1 MINFIPND
9 PLTVDILPMRSVTPR
24 KDRPAGRA
32 GISLTGADSPA
43 RYPEGTPQF
52 VAWQARQAAI
62 LAIEA
67 WEAILGTPL
76 TSWAKEAKNPSSLL
90 LKYDAGQ
97 DLNAYYDRQTLSFFH
112 ATKGGTTTYSGASTD
127 VVAHEAG
134 HAVLDALRPDLWGVN
149 LLEVGGFH
157 EAFGDVT
164 AIVTALHDRKTRDA
178 LLALSP
184 ELDTPNFVE
193 ATAEDLSAAIRRF
206 YGAKFS
212 ASQPRRALNTFV
224 WQLPET
230 MPKNGGPDVMI
241 AEVHSIA
248 RIMSGCFYDVLRG
261 IFLQSGKLTQAGLWK
276 ATKTTAAL
284 FYEAARN
291 APAVPR
297 FFRAVGRAMVLADQQ
312 MHDGKHRDLITQ
324 AFAGHGLALG
334 AEALLAAEMALAGA
348 SPKMRRAAVTVEDA
362 TIQDLRGRFA
372 AGSRKPVTVNR
383 IELGGEAMAS
393 VTLQG
398 EVALD
403 QVSPSLKGVVAAVD
417 TVALVGSSGGSAALM
432 AAPRSG
438 AAAAE
443 VIDFVSSLLLHNQI
457 HFTEAA
463 KPKKV
468 TAAAPA
474 AKPMPGLGTTHAVRK
489 RGARQELQRIRFACG
504 LPGFQN
510 AE

>member
-9 PLTVDILPMRSVTPR
+9 PLTVDILPMRRVAP
-24 KDRPAGRA
+24 KADRPAGRA
-32 GISLTGADSPA
+32 GITLTGVAPG
-43 RYPEGTPQF
+43 RYPQGTPEF
-52 VAWQARQAAI
+52 VAWQSRQAAI

-67 WEAILGTPL
+67 WEAALGTPL
-76 TSWAKEAKNPSSLL
+76 TSWAQEAGNPASLRL
-90 LKYDAGQ
+90 EYDAGE
-97 DLNAYYDRQTLSFFH
+97 DLNAYYDRDTLSFFH
-112 ATKGGTTTYSGASTD
+112 ATKAGTTVYSGASTD

-134 HAVLDALRPDLWGVN
+134 HAILDALRPDMWGIN

-164 AIVTALHDRKTRDA
+164 AIVTALRDRKTRDA
-178 LLALSP
+178 LLARSP
-184 ELDTPNFVE
+184 RLDTQNFVE

-206 YGAKFS
+206 YGAGFS
-212 ASQPRRALNTFV
+212 ASQPRRALNSFV

-230 MPKNGGPDVMI
+230 MPKNGGPNVMI

-261 IFLQSGKLTQAGLWK
+261 IFVQSGKLTQTGLWK
-276 ATKTTAAL
+276 ATTITARL

-297 FFRAVGRAMVLADQQ
+297 FFRAVGRSMVLADQQ
-312 MHDGKHRDLITQ
+312 LYGGAHRDLIRS

-334 AEALLAAEMALAGA
+334 AESLLAAELALAGA
-348 SPKMRRAAVTVEDA
+348 SPKVRRGAVAVEES

-372 AGSRKPVTVNR
+372 AGSRKPARVNTV
-383 IELGGEAMAS
+383 ELGGETMAS

-398 EVALD
+398 EVSLD
-403 QVSPSLKGVVAAVD
+403 SVSPRLKGVVAAVD
-417 TVALVGSSGGSAALM
+417 TVALVGGSGGSAALM

-443 VIDFVSSLLLHNQI
+443 VVDFVTSLMGHNQI
-457 HFTEAA
+457 EMTTA
-463 KPKKV
+463 KPKKGV
-468 TAAAPA
+468 VAAGGSR
-474 AKPMPGLGTTHAVRK
+474 PGLGTTHAVK
-489 RGARQELQRIRFACG
+489 KSGAKKELQRIRFACG
-504 LPGFQN
+504 LPGF
-510 AE
+510 

>member
-9 PLTVDILPMRSVTPR
+9 PLTVDILPMRKVTPR
-24 KDRPAGRA
+24 ADRPAGRA
-32 GISLTGADSPA
+32 GITLTGVAPG
-43 RYPEGTPQF
+43 RYPQTTPQF

-67 WEAILGTPL
+67 WEAVLGTPL
-76 TSWAKEAKNPSSLL
+76 TSWSTEASDPASLL

-97 DLNAYYDRQTLSFFH
+97 DLNAYYDRETLSFFH
-112 ATKGGTTTYSGASTD
+112 ATKAGITTYSGASTD

-134 HAVLDALRPDLWGVN
+134 HAILDALRPDLWGIN

-178 LLALSP
+178 LLAVSP
-184 ELDTPNFVE
+184 KLDTPNFVE
-193 ATAEDLSAAIRRF
+193 ATAEELSDAIRRF
-206 YGAKFS
+206 YGPNFS
-212 ASQPRRALNTFV
+212 ASQPRRALNTFT

-230 MPKNGGPDVMI
+230 MPKNGGPNVMI

-248 RIMSGCFYDVLRG
+248 RIMSGCFYDVLRA
-261 IFLQSGKLTQAGLWK
+261 IFLQSGTLTQTGLWN
-276 ATKTTAAL
+276 ATKKTAAL
-284 FYEAARN
+284 FYEAVRN

-297 FFRAVGRAMVLADQQ
+297 FFRAVGRSMVLADQQ
-312 MHDGKHRDLITQ
+312 RYGGAHRDLITQ
-324 AFAGHGLALG
+324 AFASHGLALG

-348 SPKMRRAAVTVEDA
+348 SPKVRRGAMSVEDA

-372 AGSRKPVTVNR
+372 AGSRKPATVNM
-383 IELGGEAMAS
+383 IELGGESMAS

-403 QVSPSLKGVVAAVD
+403 AIGPALKGVVAAVD
-417 TVALVGSSGGSAALM
+417 TVAVVGGSGGSAALM

-438 AAAAE
+438 AAASAVLE
-443 VIDFVSSLLLHNQI
+443 FVGSLMGHNQI
-457 HFTEAA
+457 DLDGTQ
-463 KPKKV
+463 KPKKGAV
-468 TAAAPA
+468 AAPDSR
-474 AKPMPGLGTTHAVRK
+474 PGLGTTHAVRK
-489 RGARQELQRIRFACG
+489 RGAKKELQRIRFACG
-504 LPGFQN
+504 LTGL
-510 AE
+510 

>member
-9 PLTVDILPMRSVTPR
+9 PLTVDILPMRRVTPK

-32 GISLTGADSPA
+32 GITLTGAIAAA
-43 RYPEGTPQF
+43 RYPEGTPEF

-67 WEAILGTPL
+67 WEAVLGTPL
-76 TSWAKEAKNPSSLL
+76 TSWSQEAGNPASLL

-97 DLNAYYDRQTLSFFH
+97 DLNAYYDRETLSFFH
-112 ATKGGTTTYSGASTD
+112 ATKAGTTTYSGASTD

-134 HAVLDALRPDLWGVN
+134 HAILDALRPDLWGIN

-164 AIVTALHDRKTRDA
+164 AIVTALHDRKTREA

-184 ELDTPNFVE
+184 KLDTPNFVE

-206 YGAKFS
+206 YGANFS
-212 ASQPRRALNTFV
+212 ASQPRRALNTFI

-230 MPKNGGPDVMI
+230 MPKNGGPNVMI

-261 IFLQSGKLTQAGLWK
+261 IFLQSGKLTQAGLWN
-276 ATKTTAAL
+276 ATKIAATL

-312 MHDGKHRDLITQ
+312 MYGGKYRDVITQ
-324 AFAGHGLALG
+324 AFANHGLALG
-334 AEALLAAEMALAGA
+334 AEALLAPEMALAGA
-348 SPKMRRAAVTVEDA
+348 SPKVRRDAVTVEDA

-372 AGSRKPVTVNR
+372 AGSRKPVTVNK
-383 IELGGEAMAS
+383 IELGGHPMAS

-398 EVALD
+398 EVSLD
-403 QVSPSLKGVVAAVD
+403 EISPSLKGVVAAVD
-417 TVALVGSSGGSAALM
+417 TVALVGGSGGSAALM

-438 AAAAE
+438 AAASE
-443 VIDFVSSLLLHNQI
+443 VIDFVSSLMLHNQI
-457 HFTEAA
+457 HFTDAA
-463 KPKKV
+463 TPKK
-468 TAAAPA
+468 AAATAPA
-474 AKPMPGLGTTHAVRK
+474 TKARPGLGTTHAVKK
-489 RGARQELQRIRFACG
+489 RGAKRELQRIRFACG

>member
-9 PLTVDILPMRSVTPR
+9 PMTVDILPARRVSP
-24 KDRPAGRA
+24 KADRPAGRA
-32 GISLTGADSPA
+32 GIALPPGVAPA
-43 RYPEGTPQF
+43 RYPAGTPEF

-67 WEAILGTPL
+67 WEAVLGTPL
-76 TSWAKEAKNPSSLL
+76 SSWAAEAINPSSLL
-90 LKYDAGQ
+90 VRYDAGQ
-97 DLNAYYDRQTLSFFH
+97 QLNAYYDRESLSFFH
-112 ATKGGTTTYSGASTD
+112 ATKGGVTTYSGASTD
-127 VVAHEAG
+127 VVAHETG
-134 HAVLDALRPDLWGVN
+134 HAILDALRPDLWYVN

-178 LLALSP
+178 LLARSP
-184 ELDTPNFVE
+184 KLDTPNFVE
-193 ATAEDLSAAIRRF
+193 ATAEELSDAIRRF
-206 YGAKFS
+206 YGANFS
-212 ASQPRRALNTFV
+212 AAKPRRALNTFV

-230 MPKNGGPDVMI
+230 MPANGGPDVMI

-248 RIMSGCFYDVLRG
+248 RIMSGCFWDVLRAV
-261 IFLQSGKLTQAGLWK
+261 FVQSGKLTQTSLWK

-297 FFRAVGRAMVLADQQ
+297 FFRAVGRSMVLADQQ
-312 MHDGKHRDLITQ
+312 RYGGAHRDLITQ
-324 AFAGHGLALG
+324 AFSNHGLALG
-334 AEALLAAEMALAGA
+334 AEALLAPEMALAGA
-348 SPKMRRAAVTVEDA
+348 SPKIRRDAVAVEDA

-372 AGSRKPVTVNR
+372 AGSRKPVSVNK
-383 IELGGEAMAS
+383 IELGGETMAS

-398 EVALD
+398 EVKLD

-438 AAAAE
+438 AAAAG
-443 VIDFVSSLLLHNQI
+443 VIDFVNSLVKHNQI
-457 HFTEAA
+457 HFKDEA
-463 KPKKV
+463 KPRKGAAA
-468 TAAAPA
+468 TAAAR
-474 AKPMPGLGTTHAVRK
+474 PGVGTTHAVKK
-489 RGARQELQRIRFACG
+489 RGAKQELQRIRFACG
-504 LPGFQN
+504 MPGF
-510 AE
+510 ETLP

>member
-9 PLTVDILPMRSVTPR
+9 PLTVDILPMRRVTP
-24 KDRPAGRA
+24 KADRPVGRA
-32 GISLTGADSPA
+32 GIALTGGIAPA
-43 RYPEGTPQF
+43 RYPEGTPEF

-67 WEAILGTPL
+67 WEAVLGTPL
-76 TSWAKEAKNPSSLL
+76 TSWSQEASDPASLL
-90 LKYDAGQ
+90 LRYDAGE
-97 DLNAYYDRQTLSFFH
+97 DLNAYYDRETLSFFH
-112 ATKGGTTTYSGASTD
+112 ATKAATTIYSGASTD

-134 HAVLDALRPDLWGVN
+134 HAILDALRPDLWGVN

-178 LLALSP
+178 LLARSP
-184 ELDTPNFVE
+184 KLDTPNFVE

-206 YGAKFS
+206 YGAGFS
-212 ASQPRRALNTFV
+212 ASQPRRALNTFK

-230 MPKNGGPDVMI
+230 MPKTGGPNVMI

-248 RIMSGCFYDVLRG
+248 RIMSGCFYDVLRA
-261 IFLQSGKLTQAGLWK
+261 IFLQSGKLTQTGLWN
-276 ATKTTAAL
+276 ATKTAAAL
-284 FYEAARN
+284 FYEAARS

-297 FFRAVGRAMVLADQQ
+297 FFRAVGRSMVLADQQ
-312 MHDGKHRDLITQ
+312 LYGGSHRDLIRQ
-324 AFAGHGLALG
+324 AFANHGLALG
-334 AEALLAAEMALAGA
+334 AEALLAAELALAGA
-348 SPKMRRAAVTVEDA
+348 SPKVRRGAVTVDES

-372 AGSRKPVTVNR
+372 AGSRKPATVNMV
-383 IELGGEAMAS
+383 ELGGTSMAS

-403 QVSPSLKGVVAAVD
+403 QVAPCLEGVTAAVD

-438 AAAAE
+438 APAAE
-443 VIDFVSSLLLHNQI
+443 VLDFVGSLLRNNQI
-457 HFTEAA
+457 YFNDAA
-463 KPKKV
+463 RAVKGAV
-468 TAAAPA
+468 AASESR
-474 AKPMPGLGTTHAVRK
+474 PGLGTTHAVKK
-489 RGARQELQRIRFACG
+489 RGAKKELQRIRFACG
-504 LPGFQN
+504 LPGFQ
-510 AE
+510 